1 MCALDIRHKTPP
13 HQTSLKHL
21 ESESSGDGLIGEV
34 GSTFSAE
41 FAPPTSEPILPCL
54 FSNICITEGAPDALE
69 PLLDK
74 AFPDF
79 RILTKAHRRA
89 ACALAWN
96 IQFLADKY
104 GVSFLGFLTL
114 TFADH
119 VTCPKEAQRR
129 FHSLATNVLRSR
141 YCDFVWVWERQKNG
155 RIHFHLVVALRVDIR
170 TGFDFAAIGRHDYRT
185 ANPAIR
191 DEWAF
196 WRKTAKGYKFG
207 RTELLPVKSTAEGI
221 ARYVGKYISK
231 HVGQREERDK
241 GCKLVGYSKGARAVT
256 ARFSFATPGAKIW
269 RQKVAAYAANL
280 GALGAT
286 PDRSPV
292 PFEQI
297 KHIKGPRWAYVDR
310 ELIAS
315 IPVLLEL
322 ASVMRIPDSETGE
335 VYQVKREPDGSLSI
349 V

>member
-1 MCALDIRHKTPP
+1 M
-13 HQTSLKHL
+13 
-21 ESESSGDGLIGEV
+21 
-34 GSTFSAE
+34 
-41 FAPPTSEPILPCL
+41 
-54 FSNICITEGAPDALE
+54 
-69 PLLDK
+69 DK

-104 GVSFLGFLTL
+104 GISFLGFLTL

-129 FHSLATNVLRSR
+129 FHSLATNVLSKR

-155 RIHFHLVVALRVDIR
+155 RIHFHLVVALKVDIR
-170 TGFDFAAIGRHDYRT
+170 TGFDFAGIADNDYRS
-185 ANPAIR
+185 AGVAIR

-196 WRKTAKGYKFG
+196 WRKTAKNYKFG

-231 HVGQREERDK
+231 HIGQREERDK

-292 PFEQI
+292 PYEEI
-297 KHIKGPRWAYVDR
+297 KRYKGPHWAFKDR

-322 ASVMRIPDSETGE
+322 DSVMRIPDSETGE
-335 VYQVKREPDGSLSI
+335 LYQVKRESDGSLSI